1 MFLNS
6 QSQLE
11 NSQLH
16 SFTHAGMGAF
26 MRSALLLLLLLW
38 TVLLPCT

>member
-1 MFLNS
+1 MFLKS

-16 SFTHAGMGAF
+16 SFTRAGMGAF
-26 MRSALLLLLLLW
+26 MRAVLLLLLLW
-38 TVLLPCT
+38 TVLLPCS

>member
-6 QSQLE
+6 QTQLE

-26 MRSALLLLLLLW
+26 MRAALLLLLW